1 MIEQQIQM
9 AKRRLAEHAEKG
21 MASELSIFE
30 VAKLMDRVHGF
41 SDDDH
46 KAQKN
51 HNIFFNTIILN

>member
-30 VAKLMDRVHGF
+30 VAKLMDRVHGL
-41 SDDDH
+41 SDDQ
-46 KAQKN
+46 KALKN
-51 HNIFFNTIILN
+51 NSIFFNPIVLN